1 MVTALAMV
9 IGAIVLARYA
19 LRWFGFAPG
28 ALAKRRSVRVV
39 ENCPIGARQRLVVV
53 DVGHERLL
61 LGATDS
67 QVSLVRALPPA
78 SEATADDPEQ
88 APAEQTTLAPQA
100 LGQARAWLRAAGL
113 PLVML
118 ACILIAPDASA
129 QSLEIGSGPEA
140 PEIKL
145 SVDGLTAP
153 DRISQTLQIVF
164 LMTLL
169 SVAPSILLVATSF
182 TRIVIVLSL
191 LRQAVGVH
199 QLPPNQVLV
208 GLSLFLTIFVMAPVG
223 ERIHADALVPYME
236 QQVDAGTALAAGTA
250 PVREHLL
257 RHTRERDLQLFLDL
271 AGADAP
277 SGPEEVGLSSLLP
290 AYMISEM
297 RTAFEIGFMVYLPF
311 LIIDLVIA
319 SMLISMGMIVLP
331 PIVISLPF
339 KLMLFVLLDGWNLV
353 ISALV
358 KGLL

>member
-1 MVTALAMV
+1 MATALAMV
-9 IGAIVLARYA
+9 IGAIVLARHA
-19 LRWFGFAPG
+19 LRWLGFAPG
-28 ALAKRRSVRVV
+28 ALVKRRSVRVV
-39 ENCPIGARQRLVVV
+39 ESCPIGARQRLVVV

-67 QVSLVRALPPA
+67 QVSLVRALPPESEAA
-78 SEATADDPEQ
+78 SEEPES
-88 APAEQTTLAPQA
+88 ARSEQTAPVPQA

-118 ACILIAPDASA
+118 ACMLLAPDASA

-145 SVDGLTAP
+145 SVDGLTSP

-191 LRQAVGVH
+191 LRQAIGIH
-199 QLPPNQVLV
+199 QLPPNQIIV
-208 GLSLFLTIFVMAPVG
+208 GLALFVTVYVMAPVG
-223 ERIHADALVPYME
+223 SQIKEASLDPYVAE
-236 QQVDAGTALAAGTA
+236 EIGTEEAVAAAIA
-250 PVREHLL
+250 PVRAFMAQ
-257 RHTRERDLQLFLDL
+257 HTREKDLGLF
-271 AGADAP
+271 ARISGAEVDGSVDEIPLTALMP
-277 SGPEEVGLSSLLP
+277 SFL
-290 AYMISEM
+290 ISEI
-297 RTAFEIGFMVYLPF
+297 RTAFEIGFMIYLPF
-311 LIIDLVIA
+311 LVVDIVIA

-331 PIVISLPF
+331 PIIISLPF

-358 KGLL
+358 TGLL